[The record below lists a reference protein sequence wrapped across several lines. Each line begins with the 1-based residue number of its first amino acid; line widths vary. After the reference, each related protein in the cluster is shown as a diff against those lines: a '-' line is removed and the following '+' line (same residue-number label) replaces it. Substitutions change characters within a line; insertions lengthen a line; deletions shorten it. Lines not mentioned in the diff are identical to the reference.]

1 METLLEKLM
10 IDYRVIEA
18 GERFT
23 LANKIFS
30 ILDNHE
36 IYYDE
41 EDIKDAI
48 DNINQ
53 SDRQELRRAVRLD
66 DLQKIVRRLK
76 WAGVESI
83 EEEE

>member
-66 DLQKIVRRLK
+66 DLQKIVCRLK